1 MKVYTEEQSIARL
14 NDLGRK
20 KRAFIFIIDY
30 SGQNSYIEEIDR
42 IDPSEVLYDFNGYSN
57 YTPSHAD
64 QDSHS
69 PIVWKT
75 FPEPFESYNESF
87 HIVKTNI
94 LGGNSFLTN
103 LTCQTPIE
111 TNLSLKE
118 IFSRSQALYK
128 LYIKNQFV
136 VFSPEIFIRIDNNE
150 ISSYPMKGT
159 IDATLPQAKEQL
171 LDDVKESAEH
181 ATIVDLIRNDLS
193 MVSKDVS
200 VKRYR
205 YVDTLK
211 TNEGSILQT
220 SSEIVGQLPENY
232 PEHLGEII
240 FRLLPAGS
248 ITGAPKVKT
257 KEIIHQAEKYDRGFY
272 TGIAGYYDGHRLDSA
287 VMIRFIEQ
295 KENQLYFKSGGGIT
309 FQSEAESEYHEM
321 KQKVYVPIY

>member
-30 SGQNSYIEEIDR
+30 SGKNSYIEEIDR

-57 YTPSHAD
+57 YT
-64 QDSHS
+64 S
-69 PIVWKT
+69 PCTLQNAPILWNT
-75 FPEPFESYNESF
+75 FPESFESYNESF
-87 HIVKTNI
+87 NIVKTNI
-94 LGGNSFLTN
+94 LSGNSFLAN

-111 TNLSLKE
+111 TNLSLTD
-118 IFSRSQALYK
+118 IFSRSKALYK
-128 LYIKNQFV
+128 LYIKDHFV
-136 VFSPEIFIRIDNNE
+136 VFSPEIFIRINGNQ

-159 IDATLPQAKEQL
+159 IDATLPHARALL

-240 FRLLPAGS
+240 FKLLPAGS